1 MTMDSNKN
9 TALVERFLMV
19 GFAQNDP
26 DTVREVL
33 APNFVNHD
41 PPDLPGAGG
50 TVDGVIA
57 AIEYLHRAFSNAGA
71 EIVRIQAEGDKVG
84 VHDRL
89 LGTHTGDFM
98 GVPPTGRDIAVN
110 LLHVFRV
117 VDGRIVERWGVGES
131 AVMLEQLGI
140 TPEQIAQSATESRA
154 R

>member
-1 MTMDSNKN
+1 MAPEENKSV
-9 TALVERFLMV
+9 VERFLMV
-19 GFAQNDP
+19 GFAKNDP
-26 DTVREVL
+26 HTVREVL

-98 GVPPTGRDIAVN
+98 GVAATGRDIAVN

-140 TPEQIAQSATESRA
+140 TPKQITRSATTS
-154 R
+154 

>member
-1 MTMDSNKN
+1 MTAHDN
-9 TALVERFLMV
+9 AAIVERFLMV
-19 GFAQNDP
+19 GFAENDA

-33 APNFVNHD
+33 APDFVNHD

-57 AIEYLHRAFSNAGA
+57 AIEYLHSAFSNARA

-98 GVPPTGRDIAVN
+98 GVPPTGRDMAVN

-117 VDGRIVERWGVGES
+117 VDGRIAERWGVGES
-131 AVMLEQLGI
+131 EVMLAQLGI
-140 TPEQIAQSATESRA
+140 KPDQIAGAASHG
-154 R
+154 